1 MARGLAAGAPPEGRW
16 QPAVQQQQQQQR
28 VQGPGV
34 HTDWQSGPACCQSG
48 VRSAQRMPTSVKSCF
63 QAWEGRVIRGDPAVA
78 GHMLQATGTRNGVRS
93 SVNFTTDK
101 VVGNGSFGVV
111 YAATCLETGET
122 VSNPVCGQ
130 SGSTSFNHV
139 VVKAL
144 VASLGMPC
152 AGVCSVNKLWNA
164 SPRTIL

>member
-1 MARGLAAGAPPEGRW
+1 VSL
-16 QPAVQQQQQQQR
+16 
-28 VQGPGV
+28 
-34 HTDWQSGPACCQSG
+34 HL
-48 VRSAQRMPTSVKSCF
+48 

-122 VSNPVCGQ
+122 VSSPSLLRAISAAILGESAN
-130 SGSTSFNHV
+130 SRSNLH
-139 VVKAL
+139 
-144 VASLGMPC
+144 AS
-152 AGVCSVNKLWNA
+152 SW
-164 SPRTIL
+164 